1 MLGTT
6 SGEHRT
12 LTGVETVSLFGYG
25 VRFVLLGCC
34 KCFII
39 GITSYSIV
47 YLSRWRSVEALRRDF
62 LYTTKLESKFIL
74 TSYQSTPPGSLV
86 RSLSSKGIST
96 SKTSV
101 KGRHTGR
108 VRLMTLSASLRI
120 VVMCSSLLSC
130 I

>member
-6 SGEHRT
+6 SGEHRK

-25 VRFVLLGCC
+25 VRFVLLECC

-74 TSYQSTPPGSLV
+74 TSYQKSTPPDL
-86 RSLSSKGIST
+86 
-96 SKTSV
+96 
-101 KGRHTGR
+101 
-108 VRLMTLSASLRI
+108 
-120 VVMCSSLLSC
+120 
-130 I
+130 